1 MSMEKFLNLQK
12 NRFVQNQIRKLIT
25 EEKELTFSHLIFS
38 HFTKIFF
45 LNKLILN
52 KMT

>member
-1 MSMEKFLNLQK
+1 MSMEIFLNLQK
-12 NRFVQNQIRKLIT
+12 NCFVQNQIRKLIT

-45 LNKLILN
+45 LNELILN